1 MYIQGWGRLYSGCQL
16 GCIFGGRIFD
26 RRESL
31 YIGGVLMGSYGK
43 LKHYKKK
50 GKKKN
55 KFKAES

>member
-1 MYIQGWGRLYSGCQL
+1 M

-31 YIGGVLMGSYGK
+31 YIGGVLMGSYGI

-50 GKKKN
+50 GKKINSKLKVN
-55 KFKAES
+55 LKA